1 MQSKAIEAQ
10 ARVPIYLS
18 GLAKASK
25 FYDFR
30 IAGVINKKPVNE

>member
-18 GLAKASK
+18 GLAKANK
-25 FYDFR
+25 FY
-30 IAGVINKKPVNE
+30 GTE